1 MWENLKV
8 YKQLDKKDFNQTF
21 KQLGVNFISLIDGY
35 LNYPATAITRS
46 EYLKPDGGKIHEQ
59 ALLTRIRSFVPTG
72 DFESIEMIITA

>member
-1 MWENLKV
+1 MWENLNV
-8 YKQLDKKDFNQTF
+8 YKQLDKKDIYRTF

-59 ALLTRIRSFVPTG
+59 ALLTRIRSFALTG
-72 DFESIEMIITA
+72 DFDSIEKAITA